1 MNKSHFSNFFKMFKK
16 NKEELYGLL
25 KLCFLKE
32 ISLKIDKIQ
41 IKKLPEF
48 ISYILEILK
57 YGYIEEKNPKED
69 IKKLLE
75 KIKGSNILNFSNF
88 IDNSINS
95 SDIKTILQYLN
106 KEDYEIIKNIKKR
119 LMNYNEYIQFFEKD
133 FEERKRNSI
142 FDFSIIS
149 IVILEREDFKTFEN
163 EKKNCKNRVDKILY
177 HGTNIE
183 PISCIL
189 TQYFKQLIDQQGK
202 GVYFSDI
209 LDFIWFYG
217 GEKINRSNINK
228 IPKTNETFTL
238 IACSTFYNKNEFKKV
253 KDNKYIPKK
262 NEINFAYTNYDLSII
277 NDNPDKNKLY
287 GTEYVICDLNQI
299 CPFIGAKLKRKEFCV
314 IWRDNNFS
322 SKPVYN
328 DGYDEIFKKFLKERL
343 KYIEQFAE
351 FNIYPCETSKVALE
365 IINRKKY
372 NKITLISNVG
382 DDLGG
387 KNLLMKQEK

>member
-1 MNKSHFSNFFKMFKK
+1 MIQIFIKFLDVKAISLEVEKTDTIKTVKIKIYEEKNIPPDIQRLIIHIPYKELEDEKTINDYNILNKSTIYCVLRLNDWCPSFKKEINIKFLTIPKDMNKSYFSNFFKMFKK

-41 IKKLPEF
+41 MKKLPEF

-88 IDNSINS
+88 IDNTINS

-177 HGTNIE
+177 HETNR
-183 PISCIL
+183 
-189 TQYFKQLIDQQGK
+189 TNFMY
-202 GVYFSDI
+202 
-209 LDFIWFYG
+209 
-217 GEKINRSNINK
+217 IN
-228 IPKTNETFTL
+228 T
-238 IACSTFYNKNEFKKV
+238 
-253 KDNKYIPKK
+253 
-262 NEINFAYTNYDLSII
+262 
-277 NDNPDKNKLY
+277 
-287 GTEYVICDLNQI
+287 
-299 CPFIGAKLKRKEFCV
+299 
-314 IWRDNNFS
+314 
-322 SKPVYN
+322 
-328 DGYDEIFKKFLKERL
+328 IF
-343 KYIEQFAE
+343 
-351 FNIYPCETSKVALE
+351 
-365 IINRKKY
+365 
-372 NKITLISNVG
+372 
-382 DDLGG
+382 
-387 KNLLMKQEK
+387 